1 MQNSEKSDC
10 IRMKRERLKTSL
22 NRIISWFPEPQYTR
36 LRNLKLFEWINQN
49 GPGKIVLN
57 LGSGIGRFDHYL
69 SKDIKPINLDISS
82 SVIDVDVIADAHFLP
97 FKDRSFDIVYSIAV
111 LEHLKRPWAAA
122 DEIFRVL
129 HPGGH
134 VVLELPF
141 LNVIHDEHDYFR
153 FTDKGIRS
161 LLDERRFEIV
171 FEQIGSGGGSFL
183 SVFLLEYFQ
192 QFIPTKYLRTLWRI
206 SARYLFCLA
215 KYLDCFID
223 RSKELRITANSFSFI
238 GRKK

>member
-1 MQNSEKSDC
+1 
-10 IRMKRERLKTSL
+10 MKKGRFKTTL
-22 NRIISWFPEPQYTR
+22 NRIVSWFPEPQYTR

-49 GPGKIVLN
+49 APGKIVLN
-57 LGSGIGRFDHYL
+57 VGSGIGRFDHYL

-82 SVIDVDVIADAHFLP
+82 SVIDVDIIADAHLLP
-97 FKDRSFDIVYSIAV
+97 FKDSSFDIVYSVAV

-122 DEIFRVL
+122 DKIFRVL

-153 FTDKGIRS
+153 FTDNGIRS

-192 QFIPTKYLRTLWRI
+192 QFVPTKYLKTLWRI

>member
-1 MQNSEKSDC
+1 MN
-10 IRMKRERLKTSL
+10 RERLKTTL
-22 NRIISWFPEPQYTR
+22 NRIVSWFPEPQYTR
-36 LRNLKLFEWINQN
+36 LRNLKLYEWVNQN
-49 GPGKIVLN
+49 APGKMVLN

-69 SKDIKPINLDISS
+69 SKNINPINLDISS
-82 SVIDVDVIADAHFLP
+82 SVIDVDIIGDAHFLP
-97 FKDRSFDIVYSIAV
+97 FKDSSFDIVYSIAV

-141 LNVIHDEHDYFR
+141 LNVIHDDHDYFR

-192 QFIPTKYLRTLWRI
+192 QFVPTKYLRALWRI

>member
-1 MQNSEKSDC
+1 
-10 IRMKRERLKTSL
+10 MKKGRFKTTL
-22 NRIISWFPEPQYTR
+22 NRIVSWFPEPQYTR

-49 GPGKIVLN
+49 APGKIVLN
-57 LGSGIGRFDHYL
+57 VGSGIGRFDHYL

-82 SVIDVDVIADAHFLP
+82 SVIDVDIIADAHLLP
-97 FKDRSFDIVYSIAV
+97 FKDSSFDIVYSVAV

-153 FTDKGIRS
+153 FTDNGIRS

-192 QFIPTKYLRTLWRI
+192 QFVPTKYLKTLWRI